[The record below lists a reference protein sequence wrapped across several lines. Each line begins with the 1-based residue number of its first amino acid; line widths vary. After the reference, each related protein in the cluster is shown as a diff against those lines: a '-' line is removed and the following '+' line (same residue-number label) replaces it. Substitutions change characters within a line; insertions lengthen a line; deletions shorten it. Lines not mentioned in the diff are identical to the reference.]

1 MNQQERDKKK
11 IGVLKDAQIQVQC
24 ILLLLN
30 FGREELIR

>member
-11 IGVLKDAQIQVQC
+11 KVLKYAPIQVQC

-30 FGREELIR
+30 FGREELVR

>member
-11 IGVLKDAQIQVQC
+11 KAAERCSNLVQC

-30 FGREELIR
+30 FGREELVR

>member
-1 MNQQERDKKK
+1 MNQQERDEKKW
-11 IGVLKDAQIQVQC
+11 VLKYAQIQVQF

>member
-11 IGVLKDAQIQVQC
+11 GVLKYAKIQVQF